1 MLIYDSEWRTG
12 KNYNEN
18 LLDVKEAAEYL
29 RVKTETLVTW
39 LCRNKY
45 SQRKSIKIGKY
56 RRFLK
61 QDLVEFIESL
71 SHTNA
76 EWRKRL

>member
-1 MLIYDSEWRTG
+1 MD
-12 KNYNEN
+12 YNKN
-18 LLDVKEAAEYL
+18 LLDVKEAARFL
-29 RVKTETLVTW
+29 GIKTSTLSFW
-39 LCRNKY
+39 LSTNKY
-45 SQRKSIKIGKY
+45 PKLKSIKIGRY

-76 EWRKRL
+76 EWIGGRV